1 MILTYKKYILREF
14 IKSLIKILGV
24 FFFLIVISNLF
35 EELSFVEKLNLNPV
49 YPLYLSVLNAP
60 SVVFDILPFIFL
72 ISAQLFFINLAE
84 RDEFSIFKLNGL
96 TNFKILNV
104 VTIFSFIFGVIAI
117 LFFYTLSSSLKNYYL
132 ETKNNLT
139 TDKKYLAVITDN
151 GLWIK
156 DEIDGIIS
164 ITNADKINNN
174 FLNDVSIVQF
184 DKDYNLI
191 KTIISKKINIEN
203 KEWKIEEATINQN
216 NSKQIIK
223 NLKINSNFNEKKI
236 NNLFSNLSSF
246 SFWELEKIKRDYQA
260 LGYSTREVMVYKNK
274 MYSVPIYLAIM
285 TLLSGII
292 MFNSKYKKSKT
303 INIII
308 GIFISVL
315 IYYVS
320 YFSNLLGTNNKIPVI
335 LSIWLPLTI
344 IGLFCLIGLVRVNDK

>member
-60 SVVFDILPFIFL
+60 SIVFDILPFIFL

-84 RDEFSIFKLNGL
+84 KDEFSIFKLNGL
-96 TNFKILNV
+96 TNIKILNV

>member
-35 EELSFVEKLNLNPV
+35 EELSFVEKLDLNPA

-60 SVVFDILPFIFL
+60 SIVFDILPFIFL

-216 NSKQIIK
+216 NSKQII
-223 NLKINSNFNEKKI
+223 N
-236 NNLFSNLSSF
+236 
-246 SFWELEKIKRDYQA
+246 
-260 LGYSTREVMVYKNK
+260 
-274 MYSVPIYLAIM
+274 
-285 TLLSGII
+285 
-292 MFNSKYKKSKT
+292 
-303 INIII
+303 
-308 GIFISVL
+308 
-315 IYYVS
+315 
-320 YFSNLLGTNNKIPVI
+320 
-335 LSIWLPLTI
+335 
-344 IGLFCLIGLVRVNDK
+344 